1 LLRSGAGLKKEEKM
15 RIGHLLAS
23 AAVGALILAAP
34 HTASAQVGI
43 GVGIGV
49 GGVGVGITAN
59 VAPPPLPVY
68 AQPVIPGPGYIWT
81 PGYWS
86 WGEAGYY
93 WVPGTWVLPPSIGVL
108 WTPGYWG
115 WGGGGYVWHAG
126 YWGPHVG
133 FYGGI
138 NYGFGYG
145 GDGYH
150 GGYWDHGAFRYN
162 SAVNN
167 INIRIIHN
175 TYNERVENNHVTRTS
190 FNGGRGGIDARPTR
204 EQEAFEHEHH
214 IEPTREQEAHVHM
227 AANDPQQ
234 RASVN
239 HGRPERASTERPG
252 EFTRAAAHSEEPA
265 ARTNRNGVAVPH
277 PVERHAPSG
286 QTHTRETARESR
298 SAHEEEHRSA
308 AHRTAENHA
317 AAVRHT
323 GAAEAD
329 RSRGVRLASHAH
341 DSAVRPARTEHHANH
356 QEHHR

>member
-1 LLRSGAGLKKEEKM
+1 M
-15 RIGHLLAS
+15 RIGALLAS

-34 HTASAQVGI
+34 HSASAQVGV

-49 GGVGVGITAN
+49 GGVGVGVTAD

-86 WGEAGYY
+86 WGPAGYY

-115 WGGGGYVWHAG
+115 WGGGGYLWHAG

-150 GGYWDHGAFRYN
+150 GGYWDHGEFRYN

-167 INIRIIHN
+167 INTRIIHN
-175 TYNERVENNHVTRTS
+175 TYNERVVNDNVTRTS
-190 FNGGRGGIDARPTR
+190 FNGGRGGIDARPTP
-204 EQEAFEHEHH
+204 EQAAFEHEHH
-214 IEPTREQEAHVHM
+214 IEPTRAQEAHAHM

-239 HGRPERASTERPG
+239 HGRPAIASTERAG
-252 EFTRAAAHSEEPA
+252 DFTRAAAHSDERLPT
-265 ARTNRNGVAVPH
+265 TNRAGVAVPH
-277 PVERHAPSG
+277 PVARRTPSE
-286 QTHTRETARESR
+286 QAHQRETARENHP
-298 SAHEEEHRSA
+298 AHEEEHRSA
-308 AHRTAENHA
+308 HPTAENHA
-317 AAVRHT
+317 AAVRHA
-323 GAAEAD
+323 GEAEAS

-341 DSAVRPARTEHHANH
+341 EGAVRPARSEPHAHHE
-356 QEHHR
+356 EHHR